1 MVARPRCRFNLGGA
15 NRAILSGPYMPVRL
29 FIGNLPY
36 SATEAELREHLASVG
51 DPLSVVL
58 PVDRETGRP
67 RGFAFVDYAER
78 SVAEEAIRK
87 FDQTLFK
94 GRGLAVSEARPREER
109 GPGGPRP
116 GGFSGPRP
124 GGPGGFSRPPS
135 PGGGSGGFAPRPG
148 GFSGPRPG
156 GASEVPAARSKN
168 FGPDAPP
175 KHKRKPQ
182 KDRDKPRGPIKQ
194 RPISSLYDA
203 DEDWRALDAPDEGE
217 LEIDNIA
224 THKDKDP
231 DEDE

>member
-1 MVARPRCRFNLGGA
+1 M
-15 NRAILSGPYMPVRL
+15 SVRL

-36 SATEAELREHLASVG
+36 TATEAELREHLSSVG
-51 DPLSVVL
+51 VPTSVVL

-67 RGFAFVDYAER
+67 RGFAFVDYADR
-78 SVAEEAIRK
+78 GVAEEAIRK
-87 FDQTLFK
+87 FNQQPFK

-124 GGPGGFSRPPS
+124 AGPGGFSRPP
-135 PGGGSGGFAPRPG
+135 GGPG
-148 GFSGPRPG
+148 GFSPRPG
-156 GASEVPAARSKN
+156 TVGGTDTGPGGRARN

-182 KDRDKPRGPIKQ
+182 GKERDKPKGPIKQ

-203 DEDWRALDAPDEGE
+203 DEDWRALDAPVDEP
-217 LEIDNIA
+217 EIDNIA
-224 THKDKDP
+224 THKDVDDAG
-231 DEDE
+231 DEEE